1 MDLYSSDVGAIQ
13 EGNMRTKAV
22 LDANQAI
29 KSHNDNVALQIR
41 QLKGQ
46 QQSQEASSIMG
57 QATQQFW
64 AAGKI
69 PDAAKSFSDFQ
80 KGLTDFRGNPTE
92 AAKQA
97 AQKLASKAPKAGQ
110 ATGDVAEAG
119 EDVGKAGQ
127 SGEEA
132 VAEAGGEELAE
143 GGLSTAAKGLT
154 GITALAS
161 GGFDIYKDFKA
172 SEAGGS
178 FTIAGDNWASK
189 TSNVLQIGGAIADL
203 GGTVF
208 PPLAILGGVAD
219 VAAGVFGEIGAV
231 KDEGQQEQ
239 EDDTTQQQQTQQ
251 TQQFQ
256 EQAQATTGRVE
267 G

>member
-13 EGNMRTKAV
+13 EGNMRTKSV

-29 KSHNDNVALQIR
+29 KAHNDNVALQIK

-46 QQSQEASSIMG
+46 QESQEASSIMG
-57 QATQQFW
+57 QTTQQFW
-64 AAGKI
+64 ASGRI
-69 PDAAKSFSDFQ
+69 PGAAKSFSDFQ
-80 KGLTDFRGNPTE
+80 KGLTDFKGNPTE

-97 AQKLASKAPKAGQ
+97 AQKLKNNAPKAGTES
-110 ATGDVAEAG
+110 ADIAEA
-119 EDVGKAGQ
+119 DTAKAGE

-143 GGLSTAAKGLT
+143 GGLSGVAKGLT
-154 GITALAS
+154 GVTAVAT
-161 GGFDIYKDFKA
+161 GGFDIYKDIQAK
-172 SEAGGS
+172 G
-178 FTIAGDNWASK
+178 IAGDNWASK
-189 TSNVLQIGGAIADL
+189 TSNILQIGGAIADL

-219 VAAGVFGEIGAV
+219 IAGGVFGEIGAV
-231 KDEGQQEQ
+231 KDEKKAEK
-239 EDDTTQQQQTQQ
+239 EDATTQQQETQQ
-251 TQQFQ
+251 TQQIQ
-256 EQAQATTGRVE
+256 EQQQATTGRVL